1 MSVDIQEM
9 RRIIGA
15 SAQGPVEFVGPGCG
29 GGENYGIRTPD
40 GRIFHS
46 VGCWNADRPNALA
59 LVYARNALPSVLD
72 EIEALRAE
80 LATVQK
86 AHTLVCA
93 SLETI
98 QDEQVAPL
106 QAENCRLA
114 AELAAAQKQ
123 RDRLLRKARAAQAG
137 LDHGAQCVIPC
148 QDCVCDCPGAGKVKP
163 GRELRATTVAAEI
176 ANKGR

>member
-1 MSVDIQEM
+1 LRFCACESPLGPRAALSPSSPNL
-9 RRIIGA
+9 RRRKKERVVAAVKSIA
-15 SAQGPVEFVGPGCG
+15 AYSEL
-29 GGENYGIRTPD
+29 E
-40 GRIFHS
+40 S
-46 VGCWNADRPNALA
+46 
-59 LVYARNALPSVLD
+59 
-72 EIEALRAE
+72 E